1 MFDWINAET
10 FAVLSVAALFGGM
23 LFFSSVMAPLVFIK
37 LPTATAG
44 GFIRAV
50 FPWYYLVMG
59 ATSLVGLIFILVGSA
74 NELIL
79 EWTLMSIILFG
90 FVVAR
95 QWLMPQ
101 INKARDAATAG
112 DSKQSDRFNR
122 LHRVSVVIN
131 AMQLLLCTTVLIRL
145 VYAQ

>member
-1 MFDWINAET
+1 MFEWLNAET

-59 ATSLVGLIFILVGSA
+59 ATSLVGLIFLFVSSG
-74 NELIL
+74 NDLIL
-79 EWTLMSIILFG
+79 EWILMSIILFG

-95 QWLMPQ
+95 QWLMPR
-101 INKARDAATAG
+101 INKARNAATAG
-112 DSKQSDRFNR
+112 DSKQNGRFKRKRQYPWDIALPNNW
-122 LHRVSVVIN
+122 LQVIRW
-131 AMQLLLCTTVLIRL
+131 LS
-145 VYAQ
+145 